1 MPLAKCIRCDNLFD
15 KMKHPVCAACLPD
28 EESDYEKVREIVDEH
43 PDLSAE
49 AVAELADV
57 GLQVVM
63 RMLDQGLVTNTSLA
77 GAATTCGRCGAPAI
91 SASKKLCHACLE
103 KLNQNVLKKKRE
115 VTIDKKKKVEIGGAS
130 TVREMIE
137 QKRR

>member
-28 EESDYEKVREIVDEH
+28 EENDYEKVRDVVDEH

-49 AVAELADV
+49 VVAELADV

-63 RMLDQGLVTNTSLA
+63 RMMDQGLVTNTSQL
-77 GAATTCGRCGAPAI
+77 GGGSKCGRCGAPAI
-91 SASKKLCHACLE
+91 SASKKLCHSCLE
-103 KLNQNVLKKKRE
+103 KLNQNVLRQKQEVSITKKK
-115 VTIDKKKKVEIGGAS
+115 DVELGGAS
-130 TVREMIE
+130 TVRDMIE